1 MAKYELVVTSDN
13 VLSSPLTLTVLDIVG
28 PRGEAGPQGPSGPAG
43 ATTLSGLTD
52 VDTDSATIG
61 QLLQA
66 DGDDTYSF
74 VTVAGATNTLDDV
87 TSNNNT
93 TTNDIS
99 VGGVT
104 ATSLNT
110 HTIPGGTGTLALS
123 SDIPTVPTNNN
134 QLTNGAG
141 YITDYTVTQGDVTAH
156 QAALSITESQ
166 VSDLGTYLTA
176 ETNDLSSAVTW
187 ANVPDANV
195 TQSSVT
201 QHQAAL
207 SITESQ
213 VSDLQSYI
221 TGYTVTES
229 DVTAHQAA
237 LSITESQIS
246 DHGTYATLVG
256 GTVPASQLPSY
267 VDDVEEYATYAG
279 FPGTGEAGKIYVD
292 IATGDIYRWSGSG
305 YVQVNDAVSSAD
317 QATRLATARTISLG
331 GDVTGSA
338 SFDGTANIT
347 ITAAVADDSH
357 DHTIANVDGL
367 QTALDGKLAS
377 TSTTDNITEGS
388 SNLYYT
394 DARANSAFD
403 IRIATKDTDDLSE
416 GSTNLY
422 YTNARFDTQLATKD
436 TGDLTEGTN
445 LYYTDARVLTKI
457 NATSIDALNDV
468 DTTTATPS
476 DGQVLT
482 WDNTAGY
489 WKPSTVSGGGGGGSG
504 DITSVVA
511 GSGLTGGASTGDA
524 TLNVG
529 AGSFITVAADTV
541 AVDATDANT
550 ASKVVARDASG
561 NFSAS
566 TITASLTGNVTGT
579 VSDVSNHDTDDITE
593 GSTNLYYTDARF
605 NTAFSGKSTSDLS
618 EGTNLYYTNARADAR
633 VAAATGVN
641 LDLTNQDTDDLSEG
655 STNLY
660 YTDTRANAAIDARVD
675 EDFINALNV
684 DAASADTLT
693 FTVKNSTGATLEKGS
708 VVYVSG
714 LNGNTPEVS
723 LARANSSS
731 TMPAFGLVGAEI
743 VNTADGT
750 VDTFGSL
757 TGLDVAD
764 FGETG
769 ITFSLGDTVYVSSSE
784 AGKLTN
790 VAPSGEANLIQNIGK
805 IERATPTT
813 SMTIKVGGAGRTNAT
828 PNLNDGNIFI
838 GDSNNKAVTSG
849 LDSEV
854 RSRVSATDVGGDG
867 SFSYDSGTGV
877 FTYTGPSAA
886 EVRAHLSAG
895 GDLSY
900 DSATGIM
907 SFTER
912 TDAEVR
918 GLVSVSGDLS
928 YNSTTGVFS
937 FTERTASEILADL
950 KTVDG
955 AASGLDADLLDG
967 QHGSYYLDWT
977 NTTNKPDPTITLGG
991 DLSGSVTLTD
1001 LASGT
1006 LNATI
1011 AADSVALGTDT
1022 TGNYVADVDG
1032 TANQI
1037 DVSYTPSEGGTP
1049 TIGLATNVTTPGNLT
1064 VSGNLTVNGLTTTI
1078 DSTTVAVAD
1087 SLFKLAKDNTA
1098 DSLDAGWYGVYND
1111 GTEKYAGIARDA
1123 SDSGKFILY
1132 DGLQVEP
1139 TTTVNT
1145 AGTGF
1150 NKATLKADIEGDV
1163 TGNVT
1168 GTVSSLSNHDTGDLA
1183 EGTNLYYTDARA
1195 DARVNLQTGAN
1206 LDLSSKSTTNLSEGT
1221 NLYYTQAR
1229 FDTAFGNKNT
1239 SDLSEGTNLY
1249 YTDARADARV
1259 NLQTGT
1265 NLDLS
1270 SKSTTD
1276 LSEGT
1281 NLYYTDARVDG
1292 HLNQSNPT
1300 DGYVLSW
1307 TNNDYAWVAQSG
1319 GSGSIQSEEFPTVTN
1334 GSANVTMSQSYALTH
1349 IEVYLNGVKLRGG
1362 ASNDYD
1368 VSGTTLTF
1376 SENLQSGDVVCVV
1389 SLESAST
1396 FTISGTFAN
1405 LTDTS
1410 VGSQASNT
1418 LIKYN
1423 GSAYVPTSLSEDS
1436 SGNVTSL
1443 VAGDSGNVSVDI
1455 RKANVR
1461 TTTGTVDLVGG
1472 ASLYNAG
1479 AAATY
1484 SCANLNKGDIVTV
1497 YAAAASVAV
1506 VPGAST
1512 SLFKDGNDI
1521 TGTSET
1527 SVAIGQHTI
1536 ATITMISDT
1545 VAIIAGSGLT

>member
-52 VDTDSATIG
+52 VDTDSATTG

-156 QAALSITESQ
+156 QAELSITESQ
-166 VSDLGTYLTA
+166 ISDLGTYLTA

-187 ANVPDANV
+187 ANVPDANI

-201 QHQAAL
+201 QHQA
-207 SITESQ
+207 E
-213 VSDLQSYI
+213 
-221 TGYTVTES
+221 
-229 DVTAHQAA
+229 

-279 FPGTGEAGKIYVD
+279 FPSTGEAGKIYVD
-292 IATGDIYRWSGSG
+292 LETNDIYRWSGSG

-338 SFDGTANIT
+338 SFDGTTNIT

-618 EGTNLYYTNARADAR
+618 EGANLYYTNARADAR

-731 TMPAFGLVGAEI
+731 TMPAFGLVGADI
-743 VNTADGT
+743 ANTADGT

-757 TGLDVAD
+757 TGLNVAD

-805 IERATPTT
+805 IERATPTN

-854 RSRVSATDVGGDG
+854 RSRVSATAVGGDG

-977 NTTNKPDPTITLGG
+977 NTTNKPDPTITLDG

-1150 NKATLKADIEGDV
+1150 NKATLKADIEGV
-1163 TGNVT
+1163 VT
-1168 GTVSSLSNHDTGDLA
+1168 GTVSSLSNHDTD
-1183 EGTNLYYTDARA
+1183 
-1195 DARVNLQTGAN
+1195 
-1206 LDLSSKSTTNLSEGT
+1206 
-1221 NLYYTQAR
+1221 
-1229 FDTAFGNKNT
+1229 
-1239 SDLSEGTNLY
+1239 DLSEGTNLY
-1249 YTDARADARV
+1249 YTD
-1259 NLQTGT
+1259 T
-1265 NLDLS
+1265 
-1270 SKSTTD
+1270 
-1276 LSEGT
+1276 
-1281 NLYYTDARVDG
+1281 RVDN

-1461 TTTGTVDLVGG
+1461 TTTGTVNLVGG

-1484 SCANLNKGDIVTV
+1484 SCADLNEGDIVTV

-1545 VAIIAGSGLT
+1545 VAIITGSAI

>member
-1 MAKYELVVTSDN
+1 M
-13 VLSSPLTLTVLDIVG
+13 
-28 PRGEAGPQGPSGPAG
+28 
-43 ATTLSGLTD
+43 
-52 VDTDSATIG
+52 
-61 QLLQA
+61 
-66 DGDDTYSF
+66 
-74 VTVAGATNTLDDV
+74 
-87 TSNNNT
+87 
-93 TTNDIS
+93 
-99 VGGVT
+99 
-104 ATSLNT
+104 
-110 HTIPGGTGTLALS
+110 
-123 SDIPTVPTNNN
+123 
-134 QLTNGAG
+134 
-141 YITDYTVTQGDVTAH
+141 
-156 QAALSITESQ
+156 
-166 VSDLGTYLTA
+166 
-176 ETNDLSSAVTW
+176 
-187 ANVPDANV
+187 
-195 TQSSVT
+195 
-201 QHQAAL
+201 
-207 SITESQ
+207 
-213 VSDLQSYI
+213 
-221 TGYTVTES
+221 
-229 DVTAHQAA
+229 
-237 LSITESQIS
+237 
-246 DHGTYATLVG
+246 
-256 GTVPASQLPSY
+256 
-267 VDDVEEYATYAG
+267 
-279 FPGTGEAGKIYVD
+279 
-292 IATGDIYRWSGSG
+292 
-305 YVQVNDAVSSAD
+305 
-317 QATRLATARTISLG
+317 

-338 SFDGTANIT
+338 SFDGTADIT

-618 EGTNLYYTNARADAR
+618 EGANLYYTNARADAR

-731 TMPAFGLVGAEI
+731 TMPAFGLVGADI
-743 VNTADGT
+743 ANTADGT

-805 IERATPTT
+805 IERATPTNN
-813 SMTIKVGGAGRTNAT
+813 MTIKVGGAGRTNAT

-854 RSRVSATDVGGDG
+854 RSRVSANDDGGDG
-867 SFSYDSGTGV
+867 AFSYDSGTGV
-877 FTYTGPSAA
+877 FTYTGPSAS
-886 EVRAHLSAG
+886 EVRAHLSASFSG
-895 GDLSY
+895 GDGAFSY
-900 DSATGIM
+900 DSSNGVFTHTGP
-907 SFTER
+907 SAAETRAHFT
-912 TDAEVR
+912 
-918 GLVSVSGDLS
+918 GG
-928 YNSTTGVFS
+928 TGV
-937 FTERTASEILADL
+937 
-950 KTVDG
+950 
-955 AASGLDADLLDG
+955 
-967 QHGSYYLDWT
+967 
-977 NTTNKPDPTITLGG
+977 TITNGEVAIG
-991 DLSGSVTLTD
+991 QAV
-1001 LASGT
+1001 GT
-1006 LNATI
+1006 
-1011 AADSVALGTDT
+1011 S
-1022 TGNYVADVDG
+1022 
-1032 TANQI
+1032 
-1037 DVSYTPSEGGTP
+1037 S
-1049 TIGLATNVTTPGNLT
+1049 NVTFNNVV
-1064 VSGNLTVNGLTTTI
+1064 VSNGLTVQG
-1078 DSTTVAVAD
+1078 S
-1087 SLFKLAKDNTA
+1087 
-1098 DSLDAGWYGVYND
+1098 
-1111 GTEKYAGIARDA
+1111 
-1123 SDSGKFILY
+1123 
-1132 DGLQVEP
+1132 
-1139 TTTVNT
+1139 TTTVDTTNLAVT
-1145 AGTGF
+1145 DSLIELSSGLTTGALNDAGLIIERGTSGDNAFIGWDESEDKFTLGTTSATGVSVGSLTVTTG
-1150 NKATLKADIEGDV
+1150 TLVADIEGA
-1163 TGNVT
+1163 VT
-1168 GTVSSLSNHDTGDLA
+1168 GTVSSISNHDTDDLP
-1183 EGTNLYYTDARA
+1183 EGSTNLYYTNGRA
-1195 DARVNLQTGAN
+1195 DDRVNLQTGAN
-1206 LDLSSKSTTNLSEGT
+1206 LDLSSKSTTNLGEG
-1221 NLYYTQAR
+1221 
-1229 FDTAFGNKNT
+1229 
-1239 SDLSEGTNLY
+1239 S
-1249 YTDARADARV
+1249 
-1259 NLQTGT
+1259 
-1265 NLDLS
+1265 
-1270 SKSTTD
+1270 
-1276 LSEGT
+1276 

-1319 GSGSIQSEEFPTVTN
+1319 P
-1334 GSANVTMSQSYALTH
+1334 
-1349 IEVYLNGVKLRGG
+1349 
-1362 ASNDYD
+1362 
-1368 VSGTTLTF
+1368 
-1376 SENLQSGDVVCVV
+1376 
-1389 SLESAST
+1389 
-1396 FTISGTFAN
+1396 GTFAN

-1479 AAATY
+1479 SAATY
-1484 SCANLNKGDIVTV
+1484 SCANLNEGDIVTV

-1545 VAIIAGSGLT
+1545 VAIITGSAI